1 MAEQLGEKTEQ
12 PTVRRRE
19 EARRE
24 GQVARSQDLSAAV
37 TLLAGLLMVLLLGA
51 MMSRGLGQMM
61 AAVLGGRAPGLG
73 GAARDSLRTLSAWAA
88 GEAAWLLL
96 PAMALLA
103 VGAYLIQVFQVGFS
117 LSARPL
123 RPKLSKLD
131 PVKGAKRLLG
141 LRGLVKTGMNILKLA
156 VVLLVSVAVI
166 YRRMGDVVTLPLL
179 DLRAS
184 ARLGGVIVLELVLW
198 LLLLLLMIGIIDYV
212 YQRWQH
218 TRDLRM
224 THQEVKEERKSL
236 EGDPQMK
243 ARRLRMAQKI
253 ALQQIRQAVPQA
265 DVVVTN
271 PTHFAVAL
279 KYDADRMRAPKVV
292 AKGADALA
300 ARMREVAAFSGVT
313 IVERPPLA
321 RALYFNVEVGRE
333 IRAEHYEAVAEV
345 LAYVYRLEGRAA

>member
-12 PTVRRRE
+12 PTARRRH

-37 TLLAGLLMVLLLGA
+37 TLLAGLLVVLLLGA
-51 MMSRGLGQMM
+51 MMARGLGEMM
-61 AAVLGGRAPGLG
+61 AAVLGGRAPGVG
-73 GAARDSLRTLSAWAA
+73 PARDSLRTLSAWAA
-88 GEAAWLLL
+88 AEAGWMLL
-96 PAMALLA
+96 PAMGLLA
-103 VGAYLIQVFQVGFS
+103 AGAYLIQVFQVGFM
-117 LSARPL
+117 LTAKPL
-123 RPKLSKLD
+123 APKLSKLD
-131 PVKGAKRLLG
+131 PIKGARKLLG
-141 LRGLVKTGMNILKLA
+141 LRSLVKTGMNLLKLA
-156 VVLLVSVAVI
+156 VVILVSVAVV
-166 YRRMGDVVTLPLL
+166 YRRLDDIVAMPLL
-179 DLRAS
+179 DLERA
-184 ARLGGVIVLELVLW
+184 AKLGGVILLELVLW
-198 LLLLLLMIGIIDYV
+198 LLLLLLVIGIIDYV

-224 THQEVKEERKSL
+224 TQQEVKEERKSL

-253 ALQQIRQAVPQA
+253 ALQQIRQAVPHA

-279 KYDADRMRAPKVV
+279 KYDSARMRAPRVV

-300 ARMREVAAFSGVT
+300 MRMREIAAFSGVT

-321 RALYFNVEVGRE
+321 RALYWSVEVGRE
-333 IRAEHYEAVAEV
+333 IRPEHYEAVAEV
-345 LAYVYRLEGRAA
+345 LAYVYRIEGRAA

>member
-12 PTVRRRE
+12 PTVRRRD

-37 TLLAGLLMVLLLGA
+37 TLLAGLIVVLLLGA
-51 MMSRGLGQMM
+51 VMSRTLGQMM
-61 AAVLGGRAPGLG
+61 AAVLGGRAPGIG
-73 GAARDSLRTLSAWAA
+73 SAARDSLRTLSAWMA
-88 GEAAWLLL
+88 GEVAWAML

-103 VGAYLIQVFQVGFS
+103 AGAYLIQVFQVGFTV
-117 LSARPL
+117 SARPL
-123 RPKLSKLD
+123 RPKLSKLN
-131 PVKGAKRLLG
+131 PVQGAKRLLG
-141 LRGLVKTGMNILKLA
+141 LRSMVKTGMNLLKLA
-156 VVLLVSVAVI
+156 VVLLVSVAVV
-166 YRRMGDVVTLPLL
+166 YRRLDDIVVMPLL
-179 DLRAS
+179 DLRPA
-184 ARLGGVIVLELVLW
+184 AKLGGVIVLELVLW
-198 LLLLLLMIGIIDYV
+198 LLLLLLVIGIIDYV

-300 ARMREVAAFSGVT
+300 GRMREVAALSGVT

-333 IRAEHYEAVAEV
+333 IRPEHYEAVAEV
-345 LAYVYRLEGRAA
+345 LAYVYRIEGRAA

>member
-12 PTVRRRE
+12 PTSRRRE
-19 EARRE
+19 EARLE

-37 TLLAGLLMVLLLGA
+37 TLLSGLLVLLLLGA
-51 MMSRGLGQMM
+51 MISRTLGGVMT
-61 AAVLGGRAPGLG
+61 AVLEGRTPGDLLS
-73 GAARDSLRTLSAWAA
+73 AESLRPLSVWASIRVAWI
-88 GEAAWLLL
+88 LV
-96 PAMALLA
+96 PAMLMLA
-103 VGAYLIQVFQVGFS
+103 VAAYLIQVFQVGITAS
-117 LSARPL
+117 PRPL
-123 RPKLSKLD
+123 RPKLNRLS
-131 PVKGAKRLLG
+131 PIAGAKRMLG
-141 LRGLVKTGMNILKLA
+141 LRSLVKTGLNLVKLA
-156 VVLLVSVAVI
+156 IVLLVSALVMR
-166 YRRMGDVVTLPLL
+166 RRMGDIVAMPLM
-179 DLRAS
+179 DLRPA
-184 ARLGGVIVLELVLW
+184 ARLAGVIVLEVVVW
-198 LLLLLLMIGIIDYV
+198 LLLLLLVIGIIDFM

-224 THQEVKEERKSL
+224 TREEVKEERKSL

-243 ARRLRMAQKI
+243 ARRMRMAQKI

-279 KYDADRMRAPKVV
+279 KYDADRMRAPKVI
-292 AKGADALA
+292 AKGADSLA

-313 IVERPPLA
+313 IVERAPLA

-333 IRAEHYEAVAEV
+333 VRPEHYEAVAEV

>member
-12 PTVRRRE
+12 PTVRRRD

-37 TLLAGLLMVLLLGA
+37 TLLAGLLVVLLLGA
-51 MMSRGLGQMM
+51 MMSRILGQMM
-61 AAVLGGRAPGLG
+61 VAVLGGRAPGIG
-73 GAARDSLRTLSAWAA
+73 VAARDSLRTLSAWAA
-88 GEAAWLLL
+88 AEVAWILL
-96 PAMALLA
+96 PAMLLLA
-103 VGAYLIQVFQVGFS
+103 VGAYLIQVFQVGFNM
-117 LSARPL
+117 SARPL
-123 RPKLSKLD
+123 APKLSKLN
-131 PVKGAKRLLG
+131 PVKGAKRILG
-141 LRGLVKTGMNILKLA
+141 LRSLVKTAMSLLKLGI
-156 VVLLVSVAVI
+156 VLLVSVAVI
-166 YRRMGDVVTLPLL
+166 YRRIDDIIVMPLL
-179 DLRAS
+179 GLRA
-184 ARLGGVIVLELVLW
+184 AAKLGGVIVLELVLW
-198 LLLLLLMIGIIDYV
+198 LLLLMLVIGIIDFV

-243 ARRLRMAQKI
+243 ARRLRIAQKI
-253 ALQQIRQAVPQA
+253 ALQQIRQSVPHA

-300 ARMREVAAFSGVT
+300 TRMREIAAFSGVT

-321 RALYFNVEVGRE
+321 RALYWNVEVGRE
-333 IRAEHYEAVAEV
+333 IHPEHYEAVAEV